1 MIRTII
7 AAVFICSITTFAKPP
22 QTRPATRPLASATTR
37 PTTKPAGFPS
47 AREMAAKLM
56 GQHKKEQDL
65 LTVAI
70 DVHYGRQARHLDRL
84 LDRTHLAEKPW
95 TPLPDAPHPW
105 DTEALAQ
112 TRFAFNKL
120 VGHFKRYLGTRSQ

>member
-65 LTVAI
+65 LKVAHI
-70 DVHYGRQARHLDRL
+70 ELNRQ
-84 LDRTHLAEKPW
+84 LAEKP
-95 TPLPDAPHPW
+95 APFAIFGD
-105 DTEALAQ
+105 DTLTLQSVISRLQEARDDKDVRAVLI
-112 TRFAFNKL
+112 TIGDTNFNL
-120 VGHFKRYLGTRSQ
+120 